1 MRNIV
6 TRAALAAVFFA
17 ATVLAHGDDESSDM
31 DMNMDM
37 TSSAPT
43 SSESAHP
50 NSEGP
55 MSYFAYGKHQ
65 GTVMAHIG
73 LMIAAWCFLL
83 PTGTCEL
90 RLTPKTVLAWTRM

>member
-1 MRNIV
+1 MQNLA

-17 ATVLAHGDDESSDM
+17 AAVLAHGDDESADM
-31 DMNMDM
+31 DMDM
-37 TSSAPT
+37 GVNSNAPT

-55 MSYFAYGKHQ
+55 MSYFAYGKHR
-65 GTVMAHIG
+65 GTVMAHVG

-83 PTGTCEL
+83 PTGMYKL
-90 RLTPKTVLAWTRM
+90 RIILKNLLS